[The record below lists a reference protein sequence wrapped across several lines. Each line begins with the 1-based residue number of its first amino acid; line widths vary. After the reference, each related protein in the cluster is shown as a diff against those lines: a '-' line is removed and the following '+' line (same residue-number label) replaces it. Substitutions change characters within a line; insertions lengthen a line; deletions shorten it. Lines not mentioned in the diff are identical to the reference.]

1 MNDIKTVGVVGLGA
15 LGTLFARLLT
25 RGFGRENVL
34 VLADRD
40 RIRRYEAE
48 GVYFNGAR
56 CDFNYTAAEDCTQKP
71 DLLLFA
77 VKFGALDAAIRLCR
91 HLVTPETTLVSVLNG
106 VSSEQILGDAFTPQQ
121 VVWCVA
127 QKMSAVK
134 EGNHAAA
141 DPLGELAVGVPAEL
155 DRRHLDRLTAFFDK
169 IGFPYSLPEDIR
181 THMWS
186 KLLCNVGCNQSTMV
200 FQCGYGGLQQ
210 PGSKARE
217 TMLGAMKEVIL
228 VANAQGIPLS
238 EADIRHW
245 VGIIDSFPPDG
256 EPSMRQDGK
265 AHRKSELELFAGTIR
280 RLARKHGISVPVNDR
295 IYQQVREM
303 ESAY

>member
-15 LGTLFARLLT
+15 LGTLFAHLLT
-25 RGFGRENVL
+25 RGCGRENVL

-106 VSSEQILGDAFTPQQ
+106 VTSEQVLGNAFSPEQ

-155 DRRHLDRLTAFFDK
+155 DRRHLDRLTAFFGKLECRKDLV
-169 IGFPYSLPEDIR
+169 IRSRVPDLPR
-181 THMWS
+181 TVNNGVS
-186 KLLCNVGCNQSTMV
+186 VRGQYRSVGDRPH
-200 FQCGYGGLQQ
+200 GG
-210 PGSKARE
+210 GR
-217 TMLGAMKEVIL
+217 
-228 VANAQGIPLS
+228 
-238 EADIRHW
+238 
-245 VGIIDSFPPDG
+245 IDS
-256 EPSMRQDGK
+256 EPE
-265 AHRKSELELFAGTIR
+265 A
-280 RLARKHGISVPVNDR
+280 
-295 IYQQVREM
+295 
-303 ESAY
+303 